1 MSSNKYD
8 YDKLPISDETKK
20 GMSLNI
26 NDLGAIGRMLSL
38 QDDVYDEQFTSLTE
52 KIDLLLLGISGLKE
66 DVANLKKQL
75 DDMTIVVECTKKDVG
90 ELAVEVDKLKKLNS
104 FRAIIIRV
112 VTTIAASLVAF
123 RLIHGPL

>member
-38 QDDVYDEQFTSLTE
+38 QDDVYDERFTVLTE

-75 DDMTIVVECTKKDVG
+75 DEMAIVVECTKKDVG

>member
-38 QDDVYDEQFTSLTE
+38 QDDVYDERFTALTE

-75 DDMTIVVECTKKDVG
+75 DEMAIVVECTKKDVG

>member
-75 DDMTIVVECTKKDVG
+75 DDMAIVVECTKKDVG
-90 ELAVEVDKLKKLNS
+90 ALAVEVDKLKKLNS

>member
-75 DDMTIVVECTKKDVG
+75 DEMAIVVECTKKDVG

>member
-38 QDDVYDEQFTSLTE
+38 QDDVYDERFTVLTE
-52 KIDLLLLGISGLKE
+52 KIDLLLLGISDLKK

-75 DDMTIVVECTKKDVG
+75 DEMAIVVECTKKDVG

>member
-38 QDDVYDEQFTSLTE
+38 QDDVYDEQFMTLTG
-52 KIDLLLLGISGLKE
+52 KIDLLLLGINDLKL

-75 DDMTIVVECTKKDVG
+75 DDMAIVVECTKKDVG

>member
-26 NDLGAIGRMLSL
+26 NDVGAIGRMLSL

-52 KIDLLLLGISGLKE
+52 KIDLLLLGINDLKL

-75 DDMTIVVECTKKDVG
+75 DDMAIVVECTKKDVG
-90 ELAVEVDKLKKLNS
+90 GLAVEVDKLKKLNS